1 MAATAGQTRQHVD
14 WYVITEDADLTLRI
28 TTGLKIGEDR
38 WGELT
43 LNHPVAAN
51 RWLEFTID
59 ADGNLSARPCR
70 RDIDIDVDGASQT
83 ELLLQAGDPISLP
96 HNQIYISDS
105 FRRGRTDA
113 TPAVVRCADM
123 DDAEDDSQR
132 LARTVITES
141 DVPASA
147 SLDTDNGARTVRLQ
161 HPPAGTGNDQY
172 TTQTV
177 RLEDSL
183 YAARTTSSNSLSLR
197 TEDSIETALIPVDAA
212 PPFGTDE
219 LSAALQRPIEITQ
232 RIRGRHRRG
241 KAASSAPR
249 AANSPI
255 LTPAVTEIATER
267 RNLTYLWTLSGI
279 LVVGVLTAIIVAT
292 NSAPDARSAIAATPV
307 TVLPA
312 PATTSRAES
321 LMASVENIIGKSD
334 QDDLAAWEFAVRSY
348 EYILAQEPDNTELAA
363 KLSNARN
370 RTAVLRAQQGI
381 EPTFMPDMS
390 ESAASATLTAEPLA
404 PALETDLPG
413 QRPAPAYGDSFGGSL
428 GGSRPTEFPVGPVAG
443 YEPLTLAQMEFR
455 LDGAERRIA
464 SGEINNPVGISATSL
479 ILSVLGADPGNPRAI
494 TLLNRA
500 ANRLVTQADQAYS
513 AGDEFQARNTLEE
526 VFAFHPR
533 FGPANQRWRQWTG
546 RPGPGEQR
554 AATTP

>member
-1 MAATAGQTRQHVD
+1 MAASAGQTRQQID

-70 RDIDIDVDGASQT
+70 RDIEIDLDGAPQT
-83 ELLLQAGDPISLP
+83 ELLLRAGDPISLP

-113 TPAVVRCADM
+113 TPAMVRCAEMNDV
-123 DDAEDDSQR
+123 EDDSQR
-132 LARTVITES
+132 LAQTVITES
-141 DVPASA
+141 DVPAE
-147 SLDTDNGARTVRLQ
+147 D
-161 HPPAGTGNDQY
+161 PEPTGNGVKPVNLQQSLTDDGDN

-183 YAARTTSSNSLSLR
+183 YAARTTTGTSVSWR
-197 TEDSIETALIPVDAA
+197 TEDSIETALIPVDAE

-219 LSAALQRPIEITQ
+219 LSAALQRPIEFTE
-232 RIRGRHRRG
+232 RIRRRDRQG
-241 KAASSAPR
+241 QAASPEPR

-255 LTPAVTEIATER
+255 LTPAVTEIATEQ

-279 LVVGVLTAIIVAT
+279 LVLGVLTAIIVAT
-292 NSAPDARSAIAATPV
+292 NSVPEPRADQPAAPI
-307 TVLPA
+307 TVVPA
-312 PATTSRAES
+312 PQPANQSRAES
-321 LMASVENIIGKSD
+321 LMASVQNIIDKSD

-348 EYILAQEPDNTELAA
+348 EYILAQEPDNLELAA

-381 EPTFMPDMS
+381 TPTFMPGVS
-390 ESAASATLTAEPLA
+390 ESTDQPRLGPEPIASSEPSRVVQQSA
-404 PALETDLPG
+404 VPAISDT
-413 QRPAPAYGDSFGGSL
+413 
-428 GGSRPTEFPVGPVAG
+428 RPTEFPVGPVPG
-443 YEPLTLAQMEFR
+443 YEPLTLAQIEFR

-479 ILSVLGADPGNPRAI
+479 ILSVLGADPGNARAI
-494 TLLNRA
+494 SLLNRA
-500 ANRLVTQADQAYS
+500 ADRLVLLADRAYS
-513 AGDEFQARNTLEE
+513 DGDEFRARNTLEE
-526 VFAFHPR
+526 IFAFHPR

-546 RPGPGEQR
+546 RPGPGER
-554 AATTP
+554 TATAP

>member
-70 RDIDIDVDGASQT
+70 RDIDIDLDGASHN

-132 LARTVITES
+132 LAQTVITES
-141 DVPASA
+141 DVPASDRD
-147 SLDTDNGARTVRLQ
+147 DTDSGTRKVQLQ
-161 HPPAGTGNDQY
+161 YPLTGNGDDQS
-172 TTQTV
+172 TSQTV

-183 YAARTTSSNSLSLR
+183 YAARTTTSNSLSLS
-197 TEDSIETALIPVDAA
+197 TEDSIETALIPVDAE

-219 LSAALQRPIEITQ
+219 LSAAMQRPIEITE
-232 RIRGRHRRG
+232 RIRSRHHRG
-241 KAASSAPR
+241 KAASN

-255 LTPAVTEIATER
+255 LTPAVTEIVTER

-279 LVVGVLTAIIVAT
+279 LILGVLTAIVVAT
-292 NSAPDARSAIAATPV
+292 NSAPDARSVVAAEPAAS
-307 TVLPA
+307 LPA
-312 PATTSRAES
+312 PAPASRAES

-334 QDDLAAWEFAVRSY
+334 PDDLAAWEFAVRSY

-381 EPTFMPDMS
+381 KPTFMPDVS
-390 ESAASATLTAEPLA
+390 ESAASASLTAEPLA
-404 PALETDLPG
+404 PETNRPG
-413 QRPAPAYGDSFGGSL
+413 QQPAPAFGDSRGD
-428 GGSRPTEFPVGPVAG
+428 SRPAEFPVGPVAG
-443 YEPLTLAQMEFR
+443 YEPLTLAQIEFR

-479 ILSVLGADPGNPRAI
+479 ILSVLGADPGNARAI

-500 ANRLVTQADQAYS
+500 ADRLVTQAEQAYS
-513 AGDEFQARNTLEE
+513 AGEEFQARNTLEE

-533 FGPANQRWRQWTG
+533 FGPANQRWREWTG

-554 AATTP
+554 AAATP